1 MKPEWKKAK
10 KDIRE
15 IATVLPSANFAKGKQ
30 IRVVGP
36 QITPMMVEF
45 FHEYLDQ
52 HRTFKRIAVIGFNSG
67 MY

>member
-15 IATVLPSANFAKGKQ
+15 IATVLPSANIAKGKQ

-52 HRTFKRIAVIGFNSG
+52 HRTIKRIAVIGFNSG